1 MKYFLAVAVL
11 SLLSIATT
19 TPLNAKDYSNILV
32 QVRTALNLMD
42 DNAIK
47 SYGVNP
53 SVLLFRDQ
61 INNLIPQDVLQL
73 GRAQVK
79 LP

>member
-1 MKYFLAVAVL
+1 MKLLLAVAVL

-19 TPLNAKDYSNILV
+19 APLNAKDYSNILV
-32 QVRTALNLMD
+32 QVGTALNLMD
-42 DNAIK
+42 NNAIK
-47 SYGVNP
+47 SYGVDP

-61 INNLIPQDVLQL
+61 INSLIPQDVLQL
-73 GRAQVK
+73 GRSQVK